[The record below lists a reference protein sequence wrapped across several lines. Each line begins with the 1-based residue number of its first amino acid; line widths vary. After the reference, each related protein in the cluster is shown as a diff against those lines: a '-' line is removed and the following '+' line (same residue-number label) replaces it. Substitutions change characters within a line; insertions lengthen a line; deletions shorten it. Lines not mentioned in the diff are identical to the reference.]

1 MKIFEKALFRLI
13 QQRESSQE
21 PEIPMADPQQ
31 EHEKIK
37 TIDGEYDTVAFGE
50 GISLEEIEEKT
61 EYRRRR
67 SVRALD

>member
-37 TIDGEYDTVAFGE
+37 TIDGEYDTVSF
-50 GISLEEIEEKT
+50 
-61 EYRRRR
+61 
-67 SVRALD
+67 

>member
-13 QQRESSQE
+13 RQRESSQE

-31 EHEKIK
+31 EQEKIK